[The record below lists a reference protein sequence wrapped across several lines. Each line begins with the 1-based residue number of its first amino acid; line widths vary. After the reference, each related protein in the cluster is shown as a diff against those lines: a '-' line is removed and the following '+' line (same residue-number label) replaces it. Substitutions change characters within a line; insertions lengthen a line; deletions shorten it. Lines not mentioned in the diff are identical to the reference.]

1 LCRPLLNTLVSELV
15 ETVEDEPIPVRDV
28 KDKIPAQTKAKAKAA
43 AAAAADT
50 DASVLKTEAG
60 AAGSG
65 ANLRAATERSEL
77 TPAGTRDGGSA
88 VGRGIGASAGASPS
102 ADADRVESDLT
113 LDPMNV
119 DGGEPPVPS
128 PPVPS
133 LPHAGDIAMETCS
146 GEDQREAVAQAAE
159 APKAEEAIVSAEAS
173 ARDPV
178 RHAPLA
184 EARTEVGATS
194 EANRGTTEP
203 TGGRRR
209 AELSNSAEPAVDAD
223 DELGDSA
230 VALAVRPHGA
240 HPSRWALFHRR
251 SNRRRRCVV
260 H

>member
-1 LCRPLLNTLVSELV
+1 MLHRPLLNTLVSELV

-43 AAAAADT
+43 AAAADA
-50 DASVLKTEAG
+50 DASMLKTEAG

-65 ANLRAATERSEL
+65 ANMTAETERSEL
-77 TPAGTRDGGSA
+77 TPPGTSDGGSA
-88 VGRGIGASAGASPS
+88 VGRGIGASVGASPS

-119 DGGEPPVPS
+119 DGGELPVPS

-133 LPHAGDIAMETCS
+133 LPHSGDIAMETCS
-146 GEDQREAVAQAAE
+146 GEDRRETVAQTAE
-159 APKAEEAIVSAEAS
+159 APNAEETIVSAEVS
-173 ARDPV
+173 ERDPV
-178 RHAPLA
+178 RHAQPA
-184 EARTEVGATS
+184 VARTEVGVTS

-209 AELSNSAEPAVDAD
+209 AELSDSAEPAVDAD
-223 DELGDSA
+223 DELGDSS

-240 HPSRWALFHRR
+240 HPSQWALFHRS